1 LRIRVIYDHNHAVQL
16 CVLNGSLDRHSHA
29 RCTFVVAGIFSLDK
43 LDLDVNQVNDKVVQ
57 ICNIIAILIY
67 VIALLDI
74 SFLSILT
81 TVHIAVIFS

>member
-1 LRIRVIYDHNHAVQL
+1 MQL

>member
-1 LRIRVIYDHNHAVQL
+1 M
-16 CVLNGSLDRHSHA
+16 
-29 RCTFVVAGIFSLDK
+29 VAGIFSLDK